1 MSLANPLY
9 FKHQS
14 SPKVSSQGTQ
24 INLGYSALISPK
36 VEQPRAFYIAGM
48 FSKLTNLSQFALHMP
63 SAGAIQG

>member
-14 SPKVSSQGTQ
+14 SLKVSSQGNQ

-36 VEQPRAFYIAGM
+36 VEHPRAFYIGRI
-48 FSKLTNLSQFALHMP
+48 SNLS
-63 SAGAIQG
+63 S